1 MAALIMNNSR
11 KKLLTWKCNEKGF
24 GLLEVVIATFMT
36 AVGIMAIFSLL
47 SPAWKTVSKSDYLGR
62 ASGILFEQLMNQ
74 EARIMNPCCAVTVGT
89 LPATVVYASGQT
101 TAQSGDAQFNV
112 TSTITALATNVWRV
126 SVRVAWPGNAGVSES
141 IVVSRQEGFVFPSGC
156 TTGALACQ

>member
-1 MAALIMNNSR
+1 MMNYFGRNI
-11 KKLLTWKCNEKGF
+11 LFWKNNEEGF
-24 GLLEVVIATFMT
+24 GLIEVIISVFIT

-62 ASGILFEQLMNQ
+62 ASGILYEQLMNQ

-101 TAQSGDAQFNV
+101 SAQPGDAQFNV
-112 TSTITALATNVWRV
+112 TTTITALTANVWRV
-126 SVRVAWPGNAGVSES
+126 SVRVAWTGNAGVSES
-141 IVVSRQEGFVFPSGC
+141 LIVSRQEGFVFPAGC
-156 TTGALACQ
+156 ATGALACQ